1 MWTKQ
6 ESNIRPNTVELIGNK
21 YWVRR
26 NIKEVTRTDEMSD
39 KEITMFEFEETKM
52 NNDEYD
58 TYKEIATNSSLIDYI
73 AMETGIDLP
82 NEE

>member
-26 NIKEVTRTDEMSD
+26 NIKEVTRTDDISG
-39 KEITMFEFEETKM
+39 KEITMFEFEEDKLDA
-52 NNDEYD
+52 NEYSQYSISMKNASD
-58 TYKEIATNSSLIDYI
+58 IEYLS
-73 AMETGIDLP
+73 MMTGIEIP
-82 NEE
+82 TEE

>member
-26 NIKEVTRTDEMSD
+26 NIKEVTRTDEMSG

>member
-26 NIKEVTRTDEMSD
+26 NIKEVTRTDEMSG
-39 KEITMFEFEETKM
+39 KEITMFEFEEAKM